1 MSEFAAAHALPPD
14 GSTPLVKVFPAHKY
28 LPPYRVDKTR
38 GAYRKSCR
46 VSAIDDAPEI
56 APIPIAAHRCTHT
69 TFYPT
74 THPPLST
81 LTLNSNGKST
91 ERRILHY
98 QVKIVTDYTVYSL

>member
-38 GAYRKSCR
+38 AAYRKSCR

-56 APIPIAAHRCTHT
+56 APIPIAAHRRHTHN

-74 THPPLST
+74 TWLRHSRPL
-81 LTLNSNGKST
+81 NKEFQNDYDKK
-91 ERRILHY
+91 IL
-98 QVKIVTDYTVYSL
+98 